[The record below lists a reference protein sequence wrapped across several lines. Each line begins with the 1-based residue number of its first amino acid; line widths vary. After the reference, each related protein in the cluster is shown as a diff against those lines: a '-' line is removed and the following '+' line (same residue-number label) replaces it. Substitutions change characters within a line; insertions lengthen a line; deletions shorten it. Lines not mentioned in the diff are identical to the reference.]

1 MNIQTQDVLNL
12 FYKNIAQK
20 DSDAV
25 ISMFTDN
32 IYWYIVRSEKLPW
45 TGRWNKKAEIATA
58 LELLFNAHAEGT
70 DQLEMDHNFI
80 DGNEA
85 AVFGKIS
92 RQVRA
97 TGKIFTATF
106 CQRFTI
112 KEGKI
117 TRFLMLEDTPE
128 ILKAF

>member
-12 FYKNIAQK
+12 FYKNIDQK
-20 DSDAV
+20 DGEAIV
-25 ISMFTDN
+25 SMLTDD
-32 IYWYIVRSEKLPW
+32 IDWYIVRSEKLPW
-45 TGRWNKKAEIATA
+45 TGRWDKKAEIAKI
-58 LELLFNAHAEGT
+58 LELLFNAHVDGK

-92 RQVRA
+92 RQVSA
-97 TGKIFTATF
+97 TGKIFMATF

-117 TRFLMLEDTPE
+117 ARFLMLEDTPE